1 MGDIYPKASATKKAY
16 DNFYRVVENVRL
28 AQEKGVADA
37 EIDAYLQSEGFDR
50 SSFIRAYQD
59 AQTAGGKK
67 VDAGFGSTFAN
78 SLLFNFGDEALAR
91 FNALRGKGTYE
102 QNLAAYNLAL
112 GDYARRNPGKAFAA
126 EALGVTAPMLVTF
139 GTSAIPRGGVA
150 ATSTAMRLA
159 APAARELPL
168 ITRMGSAAKVGVAS
182 GAASGAGASRPGER
196 IAGAT
201 VGGLTGLVVAPGVV
215 VFVDKVGK
223 PVVRYVAGKIMSSL
237 PGGAARAASA
247 EEAKLAQQAM
257 DKFNA
262 ELNASGFTPD
272 EAYALLQQA
281 EAAGAP
287 MPQLADVIEQL
298 QFLRTEAARTSGKAG
313 LEAVETLTGRQK
325 LAPEILTQKLSD
337 EAGVPRI
344 NTLLAQEA
352 NKQNALRN
360 IGPLYDAIRQRGA
373 FQSNE
378 LSSMF
383 KERELLGRALDESK
397 KLLSTEDYTFQSNI
411 DAGVFSPKE
420 LLSVANKLNTYAGE
434 ALEAGDTELWRAA
447 KDALEKLN
455 SVTQKKVPGW
465 KTAGRQWAEE
475 AAVRDAYQFGRGFLN
490 ATDED
495 AFTVMQDL
503 AKFNSPRANEAFK
516 ASIIADYGNQMKRLT
531 PDATVFSRGV
541 ARNSNAL
548 QVERLQQ
555 GLGKDLADF
564 RRLNNEIAKQDL
576 SKTQLQQGRLGKP
589 EVYDANT
596 RQGGLLIPTT
606 PGEAKDMLLGGL
618 RNMLTQA
625 QRIQQ
630 NKLTQLEAQKLTD
643 MFNKAGTSDT
653 AQLIRDLKLAEKG
666 RISGLNQQ
674 LLSSRAKGI
683 SGGNAPFS
691 LLKEPS
697 SIVPDIELLRQQDAQ
712 LAAEQA
718 RLEGLLSGGQPTP
731 PADQKSIDAGNVY
744 GRPPGMTDEEW
755 NAILKQRGLLY

>member
-1 MGDIYPKASATKKAY
+1 LS
-16 DNFYRVVENVRL
+16 
-28 AQEKGVADA
+28 
-37 EIDAYLQSEGFDR
+37 
-50 SSFIRAYQD
+50 
-59 AQTAGGKK
+59 
-67 VDAGFGSTFAN
+67 
-78 SLLFNFGDEALAR
+78 
-91 FNALRGKGTYE
+91 
-102 QNLAAYNLAL
+102 
-112 GDYARRNPGKAFAA
+112 
-126 EALGVTAPMLVTF
+126 
-139 GTSAIPRGGVA
+139 
-150 ATSTAMRLA
+150 
-159 APAARELPL
+159 
-168 ITRMGSAAKVGVAS
+168 
-182 GAASGAGASRPGER
+182 
-196 IAGAT
+196 
-201 VGGLTGLVVAPGVV
+201 
-215 VFVDKVGK
+215 
-223 PVVRYVAGKIMSSL
+223 
-237 PGGAARAASA
+237 
-247 EEAKLAQQAM
+247 
-257 DKFNA
+257 
-262 ELNASGFTPD
+262 
-272 EAYALLQQA
+272 QA

-298 QFLRTEAARTSGKAG
+298 QFLRTEAASTSGKAG
-313 LEAVETLTGRQK
+313 LEAVETLTERQR

-465 KTAGRQWAEE
+465 KSAGRQWAEE

-618 RNMLTQA
+618 RNMLTEA

-630 NKLTQLEAQKLTD
+630 NKLTQLEAQKLTE

-653 AQLIRDLKLAEKG
+653 VQLIRDLKLAEEG
-666 RISGLNQQ
+666 RVGGLNQQ
-674 LLSSRAKGI
+674 LLSTRAKGVT
-683 SGGNAPFS
+683 GGTFFPT
-691 LLKEPS
+691 LLQQKPTLTPENLQ
-697 SIVPDIELLRQQDAQ
+697 LLEEQDRA
-712 LAAEQA
+712 LAEEEA
-718 RLEGLLSGGQPTP
+718 RLTGLLNPDAP
-731 PADQKSIDAGNVY
+731 PANEKATDAGNVY
-744 GRPPGMTDEEW
+744 GRPPGMSDKEW
-755 NAILKQRGLLY
+755 NAILKQRGLLN